1 VYDLSKRIV
10 KELLMKVFLRFMAV
24 FLAVILSAALFAQ
37 SDALPERELRLED
50 CLKYGLSS
58 HPKVKIAES
67 TLEVQK
73 ASVMSADGVYDISL
87 SGGLSYSADG
97 KDRPVSGSSSSVSES
112 LSFSKKIFD
121 PKSDL
126 QKKAVREGLTSAN
139 HQFDSTMIDL
149 AAQIKSAYFQAQQKR
164 ALLKVKIE
172 TLESYEK
179 HLKKVESFVEVGT
192 RPPYDI
198 TKAQVDVANARV
210 ALISAR
216 SALKSALANLAQAMG
231 VEGSINIASYDEDV
245 LPEFDVSDRKIL
257 LDQAMMR
264 PDIMVKEANLRAS
277 VLNLSKAKKSLSPS
291 LSSSAGYSW
300 RGENSPQNRS
310 WSAGVNLSWPIL
322 DGRITK
328 AQIQSAEGSMNNAKA
343 SLADLRLSVYTQLEN
358 SVTDLSDALE
368 RFEANKVLVRQARE
382 SLELA
387 EARYDTGIGSP
398 LEVSDARVDYSAA
411 RGGYIVSYFDSLIAG
426 TSLDKV
432 LGKLPREYVQK

>member
-1 VYDLSKRIV
+1 
-10 KELLMKVFLRFMAV
+10 
-24 FLAVILSAALFAQ
+24 
-37 SDALPERELRLED
+37 
-50 CLKYGLSS
+50 
-58 HPKVKIAES
+58 
-67 TLEVQK
+67 
-73 ASVMSADGVYDISL
+73 
-87 SGGLSYSADG
+87 
-97 KDRPVSGSSSSVSES
+97 
-112 LSFSKKIFD
+112 
-121 PKSDL
+121 
-126 QKKAVREGLTSAN
+126 
-139 HQFDSTMIDL
+139 
-149 AAQIKSAYFQAQQKR
+149 
-164 ALLKVKIE
+164 
-172 TLESYEK
+172 
-179 HLKKVESFVEVGT
+179 
-192 RPPYDI
+192 
-198 TKAQVDVANARV
+198 
-210 ALISAR
+210 
-216 SALKSALANLAQAMG
+216 MG

-277 VLNLSKAKKSLSPS
+277 ILNLSKAKKSLSPS